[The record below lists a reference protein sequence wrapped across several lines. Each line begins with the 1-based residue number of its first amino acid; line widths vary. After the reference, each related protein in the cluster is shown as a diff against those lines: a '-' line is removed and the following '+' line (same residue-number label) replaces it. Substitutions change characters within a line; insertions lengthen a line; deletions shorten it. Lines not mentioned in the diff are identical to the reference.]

1 MSFFKGMEFYGI
13 RQVKEAVKAAV
24 DFYNHERPHLSLEGM
39 TPNQAAK
46 CEGEMK
52 KNWKSYREIAIKKQ
66 YGMAQTG

>member
-1 MSFFKGMEFYGI
+1 M
-13 RQVKEAVKAAV
+13 KAAV